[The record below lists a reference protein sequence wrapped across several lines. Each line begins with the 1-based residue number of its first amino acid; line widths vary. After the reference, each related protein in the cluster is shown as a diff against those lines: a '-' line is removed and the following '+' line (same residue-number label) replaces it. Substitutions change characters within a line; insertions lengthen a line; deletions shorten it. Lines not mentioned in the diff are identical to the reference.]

1 MGYTTTNFLMNLS
14 SQWFYYTIVF
24 AQAILLLVS
33 NYSGARQ
40 IVFDQMNLNLM
51 GWFVKLTNAR
61 LWLMLALILMIET
74 FYEVFLVSIV
84 GLKTFTVIPSVVF
97 NRSDW
102 FAIASNF
109 LWWVLLLTFLL
120 TTLWFTLK
128 IRKA

>member
-1 MGYTTTNFLMNLS
+1 MNLS